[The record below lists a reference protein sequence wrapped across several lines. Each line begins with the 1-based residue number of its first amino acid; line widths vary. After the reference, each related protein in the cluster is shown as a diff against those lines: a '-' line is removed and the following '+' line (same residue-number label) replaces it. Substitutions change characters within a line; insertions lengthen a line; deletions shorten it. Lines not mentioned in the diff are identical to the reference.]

1 MRLHTLK
8 SSGPTRKR
16 VGRGPG
22 SGKGKTS
29 GRGVKGQKSRSGH
42 HMMPAYFEGGQM
54 PITQRLPKLRGFRNP
69 DPAWV
74 SIPVDRLN
82 RLSGSTADLA
92 ALKEAGLVPRN
103 GRKLKI
109 VGPSLRAG
117 NGFKLEKKLMVTAD
131 AVTAS
136 AEKVITAAGGSVSV
150 PKPAKEPAPAKAASP
165 APTK

>member
-8 SSGPTRKR
+8 SDGPSRKR

-82 RLSGSTADLA
+82 RLDGSTADLA
-92 ALKEAGLVPRN
+92 SLKEASIIPRS

-117 NGFKLEKKLMVTAD
+117 KGFKLAKKFTVKAD
-131 AVTAS
+131 AVTAA
-136 AEKVITAAGGSVSV
+136 AEKAITAAGGSVSV
-150 PKPAKEPAPAKAASP
+150 PKPATEPAAEKPAPAAK
-165 APTK
+165 